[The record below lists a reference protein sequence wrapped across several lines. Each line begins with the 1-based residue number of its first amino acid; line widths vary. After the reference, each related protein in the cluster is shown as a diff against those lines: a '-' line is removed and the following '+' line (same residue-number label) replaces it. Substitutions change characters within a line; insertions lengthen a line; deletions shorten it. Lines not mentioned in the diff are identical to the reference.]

1 MAYAHGQDDKFEVV
15 VLDYIT
21 EDSYEDKKFLKLVDK
36 SGKEWKLGKHL
47 IPKYAIVQTWES
59 GTPVKL
65 VMGIY
70 RVDGE
75 DKPYVKDFER
85 AAAALG
91 DSIVQRLA
99 PTRNLKDISIERQCA
114 VKCVVEL
121 MCAGKEIDSEL
132 VELTMNWLKE
142 ALR

>member
-1 MAYAHGQDDKFEVV
+1 MGYAHAQDDKFEVV

-21 EDSYEDKKFLKLVDK
+21 EGSYEGKSFLKLVDK

-47 IPKYAIVQTWES
+47 IPKYPVVQTWES

-70 RVDGE
+70 HVDGE
-75 DKPYVKDFER
+75 DKLYVKDFER

-91 DSIVQRLA
+91 DSIAQRLA
-99 PTRNLKDISIERQCA
+99 PQRNLKDISIERQCA

-121 MCAGKEIDSEL
+121 LCASKEVDQEL
-132 VELTMNWLKE
+132 TDLTMNWLRE
-142 ALR
+142 ALK

>member
-1 MAYAHGQDDKFEVV
+1 MGYAHAQDDKFEVV

-21 EDSYEDKKFLKLVDK
+21 EDSYEGKSFLKLVDK

-47 IPKYAIVQTWES
+47 TPKYPVVQTWES

-85 AAAALG
+85 AAAALS
-91 DSIVQRLA
+91 DSIAQRLA

-121 MCAGKEIDSEL
+121 VCAGKEVDSEL
-132 VELTMNWLKE
+132 VELTMNWLRE
-142 ALR
+142 ALK